1 MSDLTLQDRVDVD
14 LKQAMRDR
22 DDVAKLTLRS
32 VKTALTQASKEEGEV
47 VLDDEAAEAII
58 QIEAKRRRDAA
69 AEYKKAGRQ
78 DRVDEE
84 LAELAVL
91 ERYLPKQLSEAE
103 IETIVTETIAELG
116 ADSMRDMS
124 KVMPAVLAKTG
135 GLADG
140 KAVNQVVRRQL
151 QG

>member
-1 MSDLTLQDRVDVD
+1 MSDATIQERVDAD
-14 LKQAMRDR
+14 LKQAMRER

-32 VKTALTQASKEEGEV
+32 VKTALTEASKESGQSM
-47 VLDDEAAEAII
+47 LDDDAAEAIV
-58 QIEAKRRRDAA
+58 QREAKRRRDAA
-69 AEYKKAGRQ
+69 TEYKKA
-78 DRVDEE
+78 DRPDRAAEE

-91 ERYLPKQLSEAE
+91 EQYLPKQLSEAE
-103 IETIVTETIAELG
+103 IETIVTETIAEVG
-116 ADSMRDMS
+116 ATSMQDMG

-140 KAVNQVVRRQL
+140 KAVNQVVRQQL